1 MKCAENI
8 SKPKMLEKKE
18 ELLELFKI
26 YKNSVKKITQLSK
39 GNYYGEFFE
48 ENKKKIK

>member
-1 MKCAENI
+1 MCTKYIKTKNAG
-8 SKPKMLEKKE
+8 KKE

-26 YKNSVKKITQLSK
+26 YKNSLNKITKLSK

-48 ENKKKIK
+48 ENKKKTK